1 MLKKKLWRTMALYK
15 VQFIS
20 MIIMTTLGLGVFVG
34 FHMEWYTLE
43 TRTQEYNEQTGMADY
58 SIYANTSFTQ
68 EEARQIGDIEGV
80 DAYSRFVSV
89 VANVNNTSKDTVS
102 LSVTENENVSGFI
115 VTTGEKY
122 NPQSTDGIWLSD
134 LYAQANNIHVG
145 DTFAVSV
152 ENVTIKGTVKGLIKS
167 SEYTVCVRDASQLMP
182 DYNTH
187 GYAYISPAMYENA
200 MPAAI
205 YPSVHILSSMDESK
219 LKAEAKDI
227 LGYQPNIFNKDT
239 HVSYAGPQGEI
250 DEGKTMA
257 TLLPIIF
264 LTIAIL
270 SMVTTTHRIASQEK
284 TQIGT
289 LKALG
294 FKNRQ
299 ILRHYTSYAIIIGVI
314 GSIAGLFF
322 GYWLCGFFMDPQ
334 GPMGSYMDM
343 PNWKLACPSF
353 VLPTIIAIVV
363 GLGIIGYQSCYK
375 MLRGSAAD
383 ALRPYVPQNVK
394 PLAFE
399 QTSWFSKLSFGTR
412 WNLRDTF
419 RHKAR
424 TAMSIFGVT
433 SCVVIVLV
441 CFGMQDTMTSYL
453 NNSYYPSMNY
463 ESRIYLSQEAT
474 DKDRK
479 ELIGMYG
486 SDTSSTLS
494 VLINNDKSVALHIY
508 HLEGD
513 SVGFIG
519 ENAEPIELVDD
530 GAYVCARIADE
541 YGLEAGDKFSVSP
554 YGTNDEYTL
563 KVAGIARSTM
573 EENVVIS
580 DAYAKKIGLNFTPDS
595 IYTDVAANNIDQ
607 SPAISTVQSRESIT
621 SSFDSFI
628 EIMDMTVVAF
638 IAVGILLGIVVLYN
652 LGIMT
657 YTERYRELATLK
669 VIGFRDK
676 QLSRLL
682 HGQSLSFTLVGIAL
696 GTPLGTWLL
705 CVLMNELAA
714 EYEMIPYIAPSTYVI
729 SAVITLGVSYLVNT
743 MTSRK
748 NRKIDM
754 VAALKNAE

>member
-1 MLKKKLWRTMALYK
+1 MLKKKLLRTMVLYK

-20 MIIMTTLGLGVFVG
+20 MIIMTILGLGVFVG
-34 FHMEWYTLE
+34 FHMEWYTLDV
-43 TRTQEYNEQTGMADY
+43 RTQEYNAQTGLADY
-58 SIYANTSFTQ
+58 SIYANTHFTQ
-68 EEARQIGDIEGV
+68 EEARAIGDIDGV
-80 DAYSRFVSV
+80 DDYARFVSV
-89 VANVNNTSKDTVS
+89 IGNVEGTREDT
-102 LSVTENENVSGFI
+102 LALTVTENEAVSGFI
-115 VTTGEKY
+115 VTAGDAY
-122 NPQSTDGIWLSD
+122 DPQSTDGIWLSD
-134 LYAQANNIHVG
+134 LYAQANDIHLG
-145 DTFAVSV
+145 DTLTISLENIKV
-152 ENVTIKGTVKGLIKS
+152 EGVVRGLIKS

-187 GYAYISPAMYENA
+187 GYAYISPAMYEDV
-200 MPAAI
+200 MPLAV
-205 YPSVHILSSMDESK
+205 YPCIHLLSSMDESR
-219 LKAEAKDI
+219 LETQVEDI
-227 LGYQPNIFNKDT
+227 LGYQPHIFNKDYN
-239 HVSYAGPQGEI
+239 VSYAGPQGEI
-250 DEGKTMA
+250 EEGKTMA
-257 TLLPIIF
+257 TLLPSIF

-270 SMVTTTHRIASQEK
+270 SMVTTMHRIASQEK

-294 FKNRQ
+294 FKDRQ

-314 GSIAGLFF
+314 GSIVGTIF

-343 PNWKLACPSF
+343 PNWQLAIPTF
-353 VLPTIIAIVV
+353 VFPTTVAIVV
-363 GLGIIGYQSCYK
+363 GLGIIGYLSCYK
-375 MLRGSAAD
+375 MLRGTAAD
-383 ALRPYVPQNVK
+383 ALRPYVPQSVK

-399 QTSWFSKLSFGTR
+399 KTSWFSKLSFGTR

-424 TAMSIFGVT
+424 TAMSIFGVM
-433 SCVVIVLV
+433 SCIVIILA
-441 CFGMQDTMTSYL
+441 CLGMQDTVVSYL

-474 DKDRK
+474 EKDRT
-479 ELIGMYG
+479 ELIGTYG

-494 VLINNDKSVALHIY
+494 VQIEDDKSVALHTY

-519 ENAEPIELVDD
+519 EDSEPIELVDD
-530 GAYVCARIADE
+530 GAYVCVRIADE
-541 YGLEAGDKFSVSP
+541 YGLEVGDEILISP
-554 YGTNDEYTL
+554 YGTDDEYTL

-573 EENVVIS
+573 EESVVIS
-580 DAYAKKIGLNFTPDS
+580 DTYAEKIGLSYTPDS
-595 IYTDVAANNIDQ
+595 IYTDVSADDIAEN
-607 SPAISTVQSRESIT
+607 PAISTVQSRDTLT

-628 EIMDMTVVAF
+628 EIMDMMIAAF
-638 IAVGILLGIVVLYN
+638 ISVGVLLGIVVLYN

-696 GTPLGTWLL
+696 GIPVGTALL
-705 CVLMNELAA
+705 TVLMNELAA
-714 EYEMIPYIAPSTYVI
+714 EYEMMPYIAPTTYVI
-729 SAVITLGVSYLVNT
+729 SVAITLGVSYLVNV

-748 NRKIDM
+748 NKKIDM